1 MVTIYCDNV
10 QNKGKFYDLI
20 VINVYI
26 LYIFLIYF
34 IFRLHKDI
42 VYWKKFLLNSWYSI
56 SNYILFYLSKIKN
69 LKEIINLSTNNLFSW
84 KTIIKFYYYLNSFY
98 VMFILIIL
106 Y

>member
-10 QNKGKFYDLI
+10 QDKGKFYDLI

-42 VYWKKFLLNSWYSI
+42 VY
-56 SNYILFYLSKIKN
+56 
-69 LKEIINLSTNNLFSW
+69 
-84 KTIIKFYYYLNSFY
+84 
-98 VMFILIIL
+98 
-106 Y
+106 